1 MNREQKG
8 VEIKNL
14 AGFFSSAK
22 SIIFAHNRGLKVS
35 EVTEL
40 RRKLRGEKNEFKV
53 VKNRLAK
60 IALKEMGLAGLDDFF
75 KGPVTVTSA
84 TADAISPVK
93 ILVNFAKDHEKLE
106 LAGGYMDGEVLGID
120 KIKAL
125 ANLPS
130 REVLYAKLLGC
141 LQNPA
146 RQLVSVLAAVPRGLV
161 TAVDAIKKQKETN
174 S

>member
-1 MNREQKG
+1 
-8 VEIKNL
+8 
-14 AGFFSSAK
+14 
-22 SIIFAHNRGLKVS
+22 
-35 EVTEL
+35 
-40 RRKLRGEKNEFKV
+40 
-53 VKNRLAK
+53 
-60 IALKEMGLAGLDDFF
+60 
-75 KGPVTVTSA
+75 
-84 TADAISPVK
+84 
-93 ILVNFAKDHEKLE
+93 
-106 LAGGYMDGEVLGID
+106 MDGEVLGID